1 MIKSYTIT
9 LTHDD
14 WTLYTEKFSEDE
26 LYVKVIKRLPYMND
40 TLENII
46 GIIYARDKDVYK
58 KVLKMISKN
67 KMILRFD
74 LVNEY
79 KNKNGIKAVY
89 ASVERIDG
97 RIAGMLFKD
106 CLVYEMKES
115 IMSGIEK
122 WNIVA
127 ESSSFMKVL
136 PKIRE
141 LTYEFKVVEN
151 TYDPI
156 LSIQNELTHK
166 EMEILKL
173 AVNKGFF
180 DTPKRVGLEEL
191 AEELGV
197 SKSAIMQILRKAMAK
212 IAKKTVF
219 D

>member
-1 MIKSYTIT
+1 
-9 LTHDD
+9 LVLPNELDD
-14 WTLYTEKFSEDE
+14 VMKELKSEDE
-26 LYVKVIKRLPYMND
+26 GPV
-40 TLENII
+40 
-46 GIIYARDKDVYK
+46 ARVVDIVSKAGG
-58 KVLKMISKN
+58 KVL
-67 KMILRFD
+67 
-74 LVNEY
+74 V
-79 KNKNGIKAVY
+79 
-89 ASVERIDG
+89 
-97 RIAGMLFKD
+97 
-106 CLVYEMKES
+106 
-115 IMSGIEK
+115 SGIEGK
-122 WNIVA
+122 NETLPDLFS